1 MLGSGFRFAWQVRP
15 TPGIVAAIQS
25 IVAQQCLG
33 SQAWVVASI
42 PRLKGQYRSLTDWSI
57 VPQGSGRT
65 QGQSSCIDHPPDSID
80 SYNVPQPHEP
90 ETRKPRNV

>member
-1 MLGSGFRFAWQVRP
+1 MAGSP

-65 QGQSSCIDHPPDSID
+65 QDRVLVSITL
-80 SYNVPQPHEP
+80 PIQ
-90 ETRKPRNV
+90 